1 MTRPSMRDTPA
12 EVEAIFRCLPARLR
26 LDRVKDY
33 RGVFHFE
40 IRESATPQWTVVIEN
55 GACHVEPG
63 FVGEPTCNITM
74 DERTFLGIETGKLNA
89 VFAFVKGRIKVT
101 NVGQMRR
108 YDRAFYRFH
117 DVPSD
122 GPDGAGVTVEVEA
135 DADPD
140 APTER

>member
-1 MTRPSMRDTPA
+1 MRDTPA

-26 LDRVKDY
+26 HDRVKDY
-33 RGVFHFE
+33 RGVFHFD
-40 IRESATPQWTVVIEN
+40 IRESATPHWTVVIEA

-63 FVGEPTCNITM
+63 LVGEPTCNITM

-108 YDRAFYRFH
+108 YDRAFFRFH
-117 DVPSD
+117 DVPGEAAAD
-122 GPDGAGVTVEVEA
+122 AGAASAE